1 MPSKIGQY
9 NFPKPGKVLPA
20 GSKVKPQ
27 RIRPINQGIT
37 QPPKPQKAA
46 MVKPPKMP
54 TLAQPKQPT
63 VRYARTT
70 KAR

>member
-9 NFPKPGKVLPA
+9 NFPKPGKVLPS

-27 RIRPINQGIT
+27 RIRPITQGVT
-37 QPPKPQKAA
+37 VPPKPQKVAA
-46 MVKPPKMP
+46 VKPSKFPSAPK
-54 TLAQPKQPT
+54 LKQPT

-70 KAR
+70 RAR

>member
-1 MPSKIGQY
+1 MSKSPSQY

-27 RIRPINQGIT
+27 RIRPISQGVT
-37 QPPKPQKAA
+37 VPPKPPKAA
-46 MVKPPKMP
+46 MIKPPKISIAKP
-54 TLAQPKQPT
+54 PK
-63 VRYARTT
+63 VGGVKYIRTT